1 MNEEDLEIIE
11 DQILEQETMID
22 EEVYND

>member
-1 MNEEDLEIIE
+1 MNEIEVIE

-22 EEVYND
+22 EVVYND